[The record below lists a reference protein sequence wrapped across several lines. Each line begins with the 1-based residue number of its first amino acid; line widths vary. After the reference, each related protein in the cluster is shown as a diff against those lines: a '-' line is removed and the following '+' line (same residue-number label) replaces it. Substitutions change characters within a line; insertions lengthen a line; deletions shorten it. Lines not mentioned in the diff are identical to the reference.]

1 MPYPVAEELV
11 RRWSRPGDLVLDPF
25 MGSGTTIRAA
35 ASNGRS
41 ALGIDLNPLA
51 SLIAR
56 VGLNTTDAGSDVA
69 IYNAARISVVEAISD
84 TVLYP
89 ADRWRDRIDTWFLPE
104 AQYGL
109 ARLAAA
115 IKHVS
120 PKGHILDFI
129 LLAFSRTVRRSSL
142 ARPGELKLWRRR
154 FASSPE
160 DPVDIFFREA
170 AHLHWSLVALHAH
183 SPINPDVRVSI
194 VTADAEN
201 ALDAVPSA
209 DLVLTSPPYGDAW
222 TTVAYGNF
230 SLLNRIWLSSVDETF
245 AELSPA
251 TEDARAL
258 GGSSRFRAE
267 DFDVDLLEISAA
279 LSRAHTLVTERSSE
293 RARQLLLFCQD
304 MFSLLRKLV
313 RTASPDGRIVLVLG
327 PRRVSGTWVDTGWI
341 LGEMLDH
348 LGCHREDR
356 QKRRITGKRLPSRT
370 LQGPAGLANT
380 INEETIDIFKV
391 TSRVVPTPSPHRFLE
406 ISPKGRN

>member
-1 MPYPVAEELV
+1 M
-11 RRWSRPGDLVLDPF
+11 
-25 MGSGTTIRAA
+25 
-35 ASNGRS
+35 
-41 ALGIDLNPLA
+41 
-51 SLIAR
+51 
-56 VGLNTTDAGSDVA
+56 NTRDAGSDVA
-69 IYNAARISVVEAISD
+69 SYNAARISVVEATSD
-84 TVLYP
+84 NTLYP
-89 ADRWRDRIDTWFLPE
+89 ADPWRDRINTWFLPE
-104 AQYGL
+104 SQYGL

-115 IKHVS
+115 IKQVS

-154 FASSPE
+154 FASPPE

-183 SPINPDVRVSI
+183 SPINPDVKLSI
-194 VTADAEN
+194 VTADAED

-230 SLLNRIWLSSVDETF
+230 SMLNRIWLSSVDKAF
-245 AELSPA
+245 AQLSPA
-251 TEDARAL
+251 TEDARAV
-258 GGSSRFRAE
+258 GGSSRLRAK
-267 DFDVDLLEISAA
+267 DFDVDLLEISAT
-279 LSRAHTLVTERSSE
+279 LRRTHTQVTERSSE
-293 RARQLLLFCQD
+293 RAMQLLVFCQD

-313 RTASPDGRIVLVLG
+313 KTASPNGRIVLVLG

-341 LGEMLDH
+341 LGEMLEH

-391 TSRVVPTPSPHRFLE
+391 TSQRALTTSSHPGRKTSPN
-406 ISPKGRN
+406 GRN